1 MPEKEDVIKIGVAG
15 PMTGDQAKM
24 GTDFKNGVT
33 LAVEEWNAK
42 GGVLGKKIAIMIEDD
57 QHEPKQAVSIANK
70 IVNAGAVGII
80 GHLIQAVQSLPQT
93 YITVQGFR

>member
-1 MPEKEDVIKIGVAG
+1 M
-15 PMTGDQAKM
+15 
-24 GTDFKNGVT
+24 
-33 LAVEEWNAK
+33 

-80 GHLIQAVQSLPQT
+80 GHFNSSCSILRQM
-93 YITVQGFR
+93 YITGQGFR